1 MHANL
6 LYDKQWTHILKH
18 PKWTWLK
25 IHLDLS
31 LDSWHKSFCIVNN
44 FSLHY
49 QANWHWSTL
58 DTISQ
63 LISLHVWDTNHHP
76 NSTQWSILQILL
88 HNGPENLKKSR
99 QKNSRNQINQKKIS
113 WIFICGSLK
122 LFPSSKFDFWAIFE
136 IAKNGIWSK

>member
-76 NSTQWSILQILL
+76 NSAQCSILQILL
-88 HNGPENLKKSR
+88 HNGPENFKKSR
-99 QKNSRNQINQKKIS
+99 QKKLEKSKKS
-113 WIFICGSLK
+113 K
-122 LFPSSKFDFWAIFE
+122 LFFFRE
-136 IAKNGIWSK
+136 IAFLAVLNFSPVQKLIFAHFWNCKK